1 MQKKHKWIVGCV
13 LVLFGIGVV
22 FTVTRSRQTPPDIKQ
37 KQLSKKEQKK
47 QAGEEDESKVPSQ
60 SQGMRKDMI
69 PTPPP
74 PVSEKDLKTP
84 PLPPDLKILDLMQ
97 LEPEDITPD
106 LESYEALDQLAF
118 KQPAPPRGQKK
129 SRPKAGGPMP
139 PEKALD
145 RPLKGLEPKAPV
157 PTTLASQV
165 SELGSQAADVNI
177 QKDFES
183 IPDKKPNRVPKYLL
197 TAFIGIGM
205 ILAVAFVLKK

>member
-22 FTVTRSRQTPPDIKQ
+22 FTVTRSRQGPPDVERE
-37 KQLSKKEQKK
+37 QLLKTSQTK

-69 PTPPP
+69 PTPPQ

-84 PLPPDLKILDLMQ
+84 PLPPDLKIPDLTQ
-97 LEPEDITPD
+97 LEPEDVTPD
-106 LESYEALDQLAF
+106 LESYEAPDQLAF
-118 KQPAPPRGQKK
+118 KQPAPPRGQKE

-145 RPLKGLEPKAPV
+145 MPLKGLEPKEPV
-157 PTTLASQV
+157 STTLASGV
-165 SELGSQAADVNI
+165 PELGSQAADVNI

-183 IPDKKPNRVPKYLL
+183 IP
-197 TAFIGIGM
+197 
-205 ILAVAFVLKK
+205 